1 VVESTGI
8 LNLHEITL
16 LFLTVLLQ
24 AEEVVG
30 VHLSTIPRLPAT
42 GMSSC
47 FLIWHDLKDRER
59 LMVHTELKIE

>member
-1 VVESTGI
+1 M
-8 LNLHEITL
+8 NLHKITWL
-16 LFLTVLLQ
+16 LLTVLLQ

-47 FLIWHDLKDRER
+47 SSIWRDFEGRQQGIP
-59 LMVHTELKIE
+59 TELVTC